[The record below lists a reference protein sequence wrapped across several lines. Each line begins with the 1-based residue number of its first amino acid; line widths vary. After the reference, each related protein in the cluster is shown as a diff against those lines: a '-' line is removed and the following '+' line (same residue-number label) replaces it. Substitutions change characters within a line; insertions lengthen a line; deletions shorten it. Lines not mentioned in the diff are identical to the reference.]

1 MTPLPFVNIN
11 DFNYSLP
18 VDRIAQFPVEK
29 RDESK
34 LIIYKDKKI
43 SEDLFKNIPAY
54 LPDSGLLIYNET
66 KVIQARMLFQKES
79 GAQIEIFCLEPV
91 SPTREIQQAFEQQS
105 GVVWKCLVGNSKKWK
120 SGKLQKLFILKNKKG
135 VLTAERKAQFK
146 SYSLIE
152 FQWEPGTLSFSD
164 ILLASGIIPL
174 PPYMKRKA
182 VENDKLRYQ
191 TIYAGSEGSVAAPT
205 AGLHFTEPVLQKIM
219 AKGIAIE
226 DVTLH
231 IGAGT
236 FKPVST
242 DEVGQHEMHTEKI
255 VIKKATIQK
264 IIEKQNQPIIV
275 VGTTTTRTLE
285 SLYWFGVKLLVDNDE
300 KKEIDIKQWDPYSP
314 IYNVGISL
322 EQSFNKIL
330 DFMGDNGLDV
340 ISGQTQLMIIPGYSF
355 RIPDILITNFHM
367 PRSTLLL
374 LVSAFIGEGW
384 ENIYEYALN
393 HNFRFLSYGDSCLFF
408 KQ

>member
-1 MTPLPFVNIN
+1 MNHLPFVNIN
-11 DFNYSLP
+11 DFNYPLP
-18 VDRIAQFPVEK
+18 TNRIAQFPVEK

-34 LIIYKDKKI
+34 LIIYKNKII
-43 SEDLFKNIPAY
+43 SEDLFKNIPTY

-120 SGKLQKLFILKNKKG
+120 SGKLQKSFILKNKKG

-152 FQWEPGTLSFSD
+152 FQWEPATLSFSD
-164 ILLASGIIPL
+164 ILVASGTIPL
-174 PPYMKRKA
+174 PPYMNRKA
-182 VENDKLRYQ
+182 IDNDKLRYQ

-205 AGLHFTEPVLQKIM
+205 AGLHFTQAVLQKIK
-219 AKGIAIE
+219 AKSIAVE

-231 IGAGT
+231 VGAGT

-242 DEVGQHEMHTEKI
+242 DDIGQHEMHTEKI
-255 VIKKATIQK
+255 FVKKTTIQK
-264 IIEKQNQPIIV
+264 IIKKQNQPIIV

-300 KKEIDIKQWDPYSP
+300 KKEIDIKQWDPYNP
-314 IYNVGISL
+314 IYDVGISL

-355 RIPDILITNFHM
+355 RIPDVLITNFHM
-367 PRSTLLL
+367 PKSTLLL

-384 ENIYEYALN
+384 KNVYEYALN
-393 HNFRFLSYGDSCLFF
+393 HDFRFLSYGDSCLFF

>member
-1 MTPLPFVNIN
+1 
-11 DFNYSLP
+11 
-18 VDRIAQFPVEK
+18 
-29 RDESK
+29 
-34 LIIYKDKKI
+34 
-43 SEDLFKNIPAY
+43 
-54 LPDSGLLIYNET
+54 
-66 KVIQARMLFQKES
+66 MLFQKES

-91 SPTREIQQAFEQQS
+91 NPSREIQQAFEQQS

-120 SGKLQKLFILKNKKG
+120 SKKLIKSFILKNKKG
-135 VLTAERKAQFK
+135 ILTAERKVQFE

-152 FQWEPGTLSFSD
+152 FQWEPDTLSFSD
-164 ILLASGIIPL
+164 ILVASGIIPL
-174 PPYMKRKA
+174 PPYMNRKA

-205 AGLHFTEPVLQKIM
+205 AGLHFTEPVFKKIK
-219 AKGIAIE
+219 AKGIAVE

-231 IGAGT
+231 VGAGT

-242 DEVGQHEMHTEKI
+242 DDVGRHEMHTEKI
-255 VIKKATIQK
+255 FVKKTTIQK
-264 IIEKQNQPIIV
+264 IIEKQNLPIIV

-300 KKEIDIKQWDPYSP
+300 KKEIDIKQWDPYNP
-314 IYNVGISL
+314 IYDVGISP

-330 DFMGDNGLDV
+330 DFMRDKALDV

-355 RIPDILITNFHM
+355 RIPDVLITNFHM
-367 PRSTLLL
+367 PKSTLLL

-384 ENIYEYALN
+384 KNVYEYALN
-393 HNFRFLSYGDSCLFF
+393 QNFRFLSYGDSCLFF